1 MLFRSDAVFQLQRVR
16 LDLAANPLAL
26 VRIVVEAD
34 QIHVAR
40 PLLLNV
46 AADRKVGIGHR
57 LVAQPHR
64 SSCVEQRPI
73 HALRVEL
80 HEELPTGI
88 IPAPFVIR
96 TTVGGQH
103 LVGVLAVSVLNCD
116 AVGRE
121 QARLL
126 GRQPEQI
133 DHVELCNRVG
143 GRIHARTVHLLVGD
157 PRIVMFHGIPLAAG
171 CGVGRQHLLVGEQ
184 LLLVRLEELPVDLPR
199 LLRSDVA
206 ARESPV
212 LMQHL
217 LLEPAEGRL
226 DALRRAVVRRR
237 RPIDA
242 ADVRE
247 ELLRDLAPLAALI
260 VGDDLVGF
268 AAGRLDGHA
277 EGGELRVEVLA
288 GADRV
293 AEQRFAV
300 SVDDLIDRNR
310 ADDGLAVF
318 DRLVEQ
324 VELRAVAVPQRIAH
338 GRHFGLVA
346 AGVELLG
353 RQLAVDGVVPQR
365 LDLRPFEVLNQRRL
379 RGERLPSAALGD
391 AVELLEEL
399 LGRVDR
405 DAAAAQG
412 DDLPACRFGNL
423 QRIRVA
429 ELTRHEADIA
439 LLAVLSEFVAQAGFA
454 LRERVPVGIAQL
466 LGSGKDIR
474 PDHGRVV
481 AVGSAH
487 RLLCFEH
494 IPQGIQHP
502 CIQRVFLLL
511 LLWQMLA
518 VRKQVVVV
526 ESPSLRI
533 GSKRH
538 FILFHRLLRITVFFL
553 EADTEAFR

>member
-1 MLFRSDAVFQLQRVR
+1 
-16 LDLAANPLAL
+16 
-26 VRIVVEAD
+26 
-34 QIHVAR
+34 
-40 PLLLNV
+40 
-46 AADRKVGIGHR
+46 
-57 LVAQPHR
+57 
-64 SSCVEQRPI
+64 
-73 HALRVEL
+73 
-80 HEELPTGI
+80 
-88 IPAPFVIR
+88 
-96 TTVGGQH
+96 
-103 LVGVLAVSVLNCD
+103 
-116 AVGRE
+116 
-121 QARLL
+121 
-126 GRQPEQI
+126 
-133 DHVELCNRVG
+133 
-143 GRIHARTVHLLVGD
+143 
-157 PRIVMFHGIPLAAG
+157 
-171 CGVGRQHLLVGEQ
+171 
-184 LLLVRLEELPVDLPR
+184 
-199 LLRSDVA
+199 
-206 ARESPV
+206 
-212 LMQHL
+212 MQHL

-288 GADRV
+288 GADRI

-300 SVDDLIDRNR
+300 SVNDLIDRNR

-412 DDLPACRFGNL
+412 HDLPACRFGNL

-439 LLAVLSEFVAQAGFA
+439 LLAILPQLVAQAGFA
-454 LRERVPVGIAQL
+454 LRERMPVSLAQL
-466 LGSGKDIR
+466 LGCGKDIR
-474 PDHGRVV
+474 PDYGRMI
-481 AVGSAH
+481 AVSPAH
-487 RLLCFEH
+487 RLLRFEH
-494 IPQGIQHP
+494 IPQGVQHP
-502 CIQRVFLLL
+502 CVQRVFGLLL
-511 LLWQMLA
+511 LRQMVA
-518 VRKQVVVV
+518 IRKQVPTV
-526 ESPSLRI
+526 ELLSIRI
-533 GSKRH
+533 NCKRH
-538 FILFHRLLRITVFFL
+538 FVLFHHLFGITIFFL
-553 EADTEAFR
+553 EAGAESLRKRAIFDQGIRAETLARTQNIYPASADELVVVAFANHRFTIVRPCQLVHRYRYYVSEIFHRFVVLDPAPASLRTTPPRSRETDLLPNFAYLISGLRYLIPDTLERTDCTLHFLAAFRILKGLGEIVVSGPLFIAKNIQTFVDILQFFSNRLKLFTSVVIHRLLI